1 VFDRRGTDERNQ
13 AGQGEEMNAALLTA
27 AVLALLLAGAHSYL
41 GERYILIRLFR
52 KDALPQLF
60 GGTEFTRATLRF
72 AWHLTSV
79 AWVGLAGLLVTL
91 AAPGRLRAAD
101 VIALTF
107 GASGLLALVGSKGH
121 HLSWIVFFSIAV
133 LVWYG
138 SR

>member
-1 VFDRRGTDERNQ
+1 MNVSLL
-13 AGQGEEMNAALLTA
+13 AG

-52 KDALPQLF
+52 KGALPHLF
-60 GGTEFTRATLRF
+60 GGTKFTRSTLRF

-79 AWVGLAGLLVTL
+79 AWAGLAGLLVTL
-91 AAPGRLRAAD
+91 GACGGVRQGD

-107 GASGLLALVGSKGH
+107 GASGVLAFAGSKGR
-121 HLSWIVFFSIAV
+121 HLSWVVFLTISA